1 MKTEDR
7 HYVAKEGMVF
17 TKGSVFVKELW
28 LGTGDTLDN
37 WEEITDAEA
46 KKIQDEMAAKAHLG
60 V

>member
-7 HYVAKEGMVF
+7 HYIAKEGMVF
-17 TKGSVFVKELW
+17 TNGSVFVKEMW

-37 WEEITDAEA
+37 WEQITETEA
-46 KKIQDEMAAKAHLG
+46 KKRQDEMDAKAKLL

>member
-17 TKGSVFVKELW
+17 TNGSVFVKELW